1 MRLLI
6 VFDDRL
12 ARVRDILTDQ
22 AMSSLLHKRTIM
34 YHLAQ
39 QLEARVRP
47 AAAGVRGDLTIR

>member
-22 AMSSLLHKRTIM
+22 SFLLHKRTIM